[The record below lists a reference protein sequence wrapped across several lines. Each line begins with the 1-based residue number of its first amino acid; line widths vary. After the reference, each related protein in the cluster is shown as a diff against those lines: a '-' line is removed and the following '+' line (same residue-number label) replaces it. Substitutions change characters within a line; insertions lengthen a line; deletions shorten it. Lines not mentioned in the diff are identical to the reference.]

1 MYFTNSM
8 NVKIKCFQLVQ
19 LLQVEEMYKSIVD
32 QMKYYERSKLIN
44 WTNKAKLLSVQ
55 QMESNILVCVK
66 TNDNISK

>member
-1 MYFTNSM
+1 
-8 NVKIKCFQLVQ
+8 
-19 LLQVEEMYKSIVD
+19 MYKSIVD